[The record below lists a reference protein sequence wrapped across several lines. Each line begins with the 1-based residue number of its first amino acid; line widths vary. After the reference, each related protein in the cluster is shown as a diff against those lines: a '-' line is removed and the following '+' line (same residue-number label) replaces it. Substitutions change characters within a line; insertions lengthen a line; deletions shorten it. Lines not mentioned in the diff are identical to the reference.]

1 MGIAVSNKQKMKF
14 IYIVLSLLLIA
25 SVQVAAQTFTV
36 SGSVK
41 DASGN
46 AVVKAT
52 ISLKGTA
59 FATTSDNTGNYRLSA
74 VPAGNYVLVVNA
86 VGYIPAN
93 KSLKINGSL
102 IIHVPLSDSI
112 QQLRTVNVQ
121 GGKER
126 TFGVTRLKAIEGT
139 TINAGKKSEVIVM
152 DDISAN
158 KATNNTRQIYSKVAG
173 LNIWENDVAGLQLGI
188 GGRGLNPNRV
198 TNFNMRQNGYDISAD
213 ALGYPESYYS
223 PTAEMVDRIEIL
235 RGASSLQYG
244 TQFGGLINYKLKEGP
259 LNKRFELTANQTF
272 GAWNFWNTSTS
283 IGGVDGK
290 LQYYAFFQHKQG
302 DGWRPNSEFN
312 ANVGY
317 TSLTYKA
324 TGKFSVT
331 LQYTHEDYLAHQP
344 GGLTDAEFA
353 NDPKQS
359 IRARNWFKIN
369 WNLGAVLLNY
379 KINDDLTFNSRFF
392 GLIAGRYAV
401 GDLDLIN
408 RIDVGADR
416 DLYKDKYTNYD
427 NESRLLYTYKI
438 YNEPQNLLIGLRSYS
453 GHTVREQG
461 LGNDGSIGAPTDF
474 NYGNSQTD
482 RNAYSHYTFPNDN
495 VALFA
500 ENIFRLSSKFS
511 IIPGLRFEN
520 IKTKADGNYNI
531 VNNDQAGNV
540 IFNQPVHDV
549 KDNSRHFVMGGIG
562 VSYYQN
568 EVLQFYGN
576 ISQNYRAINFND
588 LYSIA
593 KATQVNSNLKDETG
607 YSADIGLRGNI
618 TSVFNYD
625 VSLFAIHY
633 NNRIGTYEAADANF
647 NTFRYRTNIAASRNI
662 GLESFAELELLHF
675 INGTGRDSKLSVF
688 SNLALI
694 NARYINS
701 ANRAFNDK
709 KVELAPDVVFK
720 TGLTYKNKRFSASY
734 QVAYTSSQFT
744 DATNA
749 VLTADAV
756 DGLVPAY
763 TVMDLSAN
771 YKLSRSFSLSGT
783 VNNLANKS
791 YFTRRA
797 DSYPGPGIIPADG
810 RGCYLTLQFKLG
822 AI

>member
-1 MGIAVSNKQKMKF
+1 MDTAVSNQQQMKYL
-14 IYIVLSLLLIA
+14 YIILSFLLTSSLR
-25 SVQVAAQTFTV
+25 VAAQTFTI

-41 DASGN
+41 TAQGAGLPN
-46 AVVKAT
+46 AT
-52 ISLKGTA
+52 IFLKGTA
-59 FATTSDNTGNYRLSA
+59 FTASSDTAGNYRLNA
-74 VPAGNYVLVVNA
+74 VPAGTYVLTVTGL
-86 VGYIPAN
+86 GYVPAN
-93 KSLKINGSL
+93 KNLKINGSL
-102 IIHVPLSDSI
+102 I
-112 QQLRTVNVQ
+112 VNVQ
-121 GGKER
+121 LADSVQQLKTVDVKAGKEQ
-126 TFGVTRLKAIEGT
+126 TFGVTRLKAVEGT

-152 DDISAN
+152 DDITAN
-158 KATNNTRQIYSKVAG
+158 KATNNTRQIYSKIAG

-223 PTAEMVDRIEIL
+223 PTAEMIDRIEIL

-259 LNKRFELTANQTF
+259 TDKPFELTANET
-272 GAWNFWNTSTS
+272 GGSWGFWNTSTS
-283 IGGVDGK
+283 VGGTDGK

-324 TGKFSVT
+324 TDKFSVT
-331 LQYTHEDYLAHQP
+331 FQYTHEDYLAHQP

-353 NDPKQS
+353 ADPRQS

-379 KINDDLTFNSRFF
+379 KINDNLTFNSRFF
-392 GLIAGRYAV
+392 GLIAGRYAI

-408 RIDVGADR
+408 RIDIGADR
-416 DLYKDKYTNYD
+416 DLYKDKYTNYG

-438 YNEPQNLLIGLRSYS
+438 NDQSQNLLVGSRYYK

-461 LGNDGSIGAPTDF
+461 LGNDGSTGNPTDF
-474 NYGNSQTD
+474 NYGSSQTD
-482 RNAYSHYTFPNDN
+482 QNAYSHYTFPNDN
-495 VALFA
+495 LALFA

-511 IIPGLRFEN
+511 IIPGLRFED
-520 IKTKADGNYNI
+520 IVTKADGNYSI
-531 VNNDQAGNV
+531 VNTDQAGNV

-549 KDNSRHFVMGGIG
+549 KDNSRHFVIGGIG
-562 VSYYQN
+562 LSYYQN
-568 EVLQFYGN
+568 EAMQFYGN

-593 KATQVNSNLKDETG
+593 KATQVDPNLKDETG
-607 YSADIGLRGNI
+607 YSADVGLRGNVS
-618 TSVFNYD
+618 SVFNYD
-625 VSLFAIHY
+625 VSLFTIHY
-633 NNRIGTYEAADANF
+633 NNRIGTYEASDANF

-662 GLESFAELELLHF
+662 GLESFGELELLHF
-675 INGTGRDSKLSVF
+675 INGRNTDTKLSVF

-701 ANRAFNDK
+701 ANPAFNNK

-720 TGLTYKNKRFSASY
+720 TGLTYKNKRFSLSY

-763 TVMDLSAN
+763 TVMDVSTS
-771 YKLSRSFSLSGT
+771 YKLSKNFSLLGT
-783 VNNLANKS
+783 VNNLANKM
-791 YFTRRA
+791 YFSRRA

-810 RGCYLTLQFKLG
+810 RGYYLTLQFKL
-822 AI
+822 

>member
-1 MGIAVSNKQKMKF
+1 MKY
-14 IYIVLSLLLIA
+14 IYIILSILLTSSLRA
-25 SVQVAAQTFTV
+25 AAQTTFTI

-41 DASGN
+41 TAAGTGVSN
-46 AVVKAT
+46 AT
-52 ISLKGTA
+52 IALKGTSLA
-59 FATTSDNTGNYRLSA
+59 AASDTTGNYQLRA
-74 VPAGNYVLVVNA
+74 VPQGKYSLTVSV
-86 VGYIPAN
+86 VGYKPIS
-93 KSLKINGSL
+93 KDLKVNSSL
-102 IIHVPLSDSI
+102 IVNVQLADSI
-112 QQLRTVNVQ
+112 QQLQTVAIKA
-121 GGKER
+121 GKEP
-126 TFGVTRLKAIEGT
+126 TFGVTRLRAVEGT
-139 TINAGKKSEVIVM
+139 TINAGKKSEVVVL
-152 DDISAN
+152 DDITAN

-213 ALGYPESYYS
+213 ALGYPESYYT
-223 PTAEMVDRIEIL
+223 PTAEMTDRIEVL

-259 LNKRFELTANQTF
+259 ADKPFELTANETA
-272 GAWNFWNTSTS
+272 GSWGFWNTSTS
-283 IGGVDGK
+283 VGGTDGK

-324 TGKFSVT
+324 TDKFSIT

-353 NDPKQS
+353 VAPRQS

-379 KINDDLTFNSRFF
+379 RINDNLTFNSRFF
-392 GLIAGRYAV
+392 GLIAGRYAI

-416 DLYKDKYTNYD
+416 DLYKDKYTNYG

-438 YNEPQNLLIGLRSYS
+438 NNEPQNLLVGIRYYK
-453 GHTVREQG
+453 GHTTREQG
-461 LGNDGSIGAPTDF
+461 LGNDGSTGNPTDF
-474 NYGNSQTD
+474 NYGSAQTD
-482 RNAYSHYTFPNDN
+482 LNAYSHYTFPNDN

-500 ENIFRLSSKFS
+500 ENIFRLTSKFS
-511 IIPGLRFEN
+511 MIPGLRFED
-520 IKTKADGNYNI
+520 IVTKADGNYSI
-531 VNNDQAGNV
+531 VNTDQAGNV
-540 IFNQPVHDV
+540 IFNEPVHDV
-549 KDNSRHFVMGGIG
+549 KNNSRHFVIGGIG
-562 VSYYQN
+562 LSYYQN
-568 EVLQFYGN
+568 EALQFYGN

-593 KATQVNSNLKDETG
+593 KATQVNPNLKDETG

-625 VSLFAIHY
+625 VSLFMIHY
-633 NNRIGTYEAADANF
+633 NNRIGTIEASDASF
-647 NTFRYRTNIAASRNI
+647 NTFRYRTNIAASRNL

-675 INGTGRDSKLSVF
+675 INGGNKDAKLSVF

-694 NARYINS
+694 NARYVNS
-701 ANRAFNDK
+701 ANPAFNNK

-763 TVMDLSAN
+763 TVMDLSAS
-771 YKLSRSFSLSGT
+771 YKLSKTFSLSGT
-783 VNNLANKS
+783 VNNLANKM

-810 RGCYLTLQFKLG
+810 RGYYLTLQIKL
-822 AI
+822 